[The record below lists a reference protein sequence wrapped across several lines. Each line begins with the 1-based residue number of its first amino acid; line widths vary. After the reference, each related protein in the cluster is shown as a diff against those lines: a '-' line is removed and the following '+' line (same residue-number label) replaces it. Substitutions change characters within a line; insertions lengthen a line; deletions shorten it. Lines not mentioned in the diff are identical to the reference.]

1 MVVFDIETMSKS
13 SEAVILSMSA
23 IYFDPSKKY
32 TYQQLLDSAFFVKF
46 NVEDQ
51 IKRLHRRA
59 DKSTMEWWS
68 KQCDYAKKKS
78 FIPSPE
84 TELTFE
90 DGYELMR
97 AWAKNLPVGRQKDW
111 IFVRGQLDQLCVES
125 MCDQLNIDK
134 IFPYSQYRDVRTA
147 IDFLYGTTN
156 GYVEVQD
163 FDPQAHVIKHCPIH
177 DCAYDI
183 MQLLYGKQSA

>member
-59 DKSTMEWWS
+59 DKSTMEWWA
-68 KQCDYAKKKS
+68 KQCDYARKKS
-78 FIPSPE
+78 FIPSPS

-97 AWAKNLPVGRQKDW
+97 AWAKSLPRERQKDW

-125 MCDQLNIDK
+125 MCEQLGIEP
-134 IFPYSQYRDVRTA
+134 IFPYNQYRDVRTA
-147 IDFLYGTTN
+147 IDFLYDTTN
-156 GYVEVQD
+156 GYVEVEG
-163 FDPQAHVIKHCPIH
+163 FDPQANVIKHCPVH

-183 MQLLYGKQSA
+183 MQLLYGKQSS